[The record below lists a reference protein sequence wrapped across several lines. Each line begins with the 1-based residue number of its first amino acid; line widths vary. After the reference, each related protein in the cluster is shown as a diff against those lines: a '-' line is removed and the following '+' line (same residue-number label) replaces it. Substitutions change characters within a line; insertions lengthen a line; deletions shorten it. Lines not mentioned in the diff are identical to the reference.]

1 MDNDKMNNKEF
12 DEKLEKIL
20 REDNTPEIDDNARK
34 IAVNLAMAEFKNAQN
49 EKESQKK
56 SNNFQGSSFLSRL
69 MGRSTKNGR
78 ENTME
83 NETQNKSKKRFGLKG
98 MSAMTAIVVVSVLSL
113 GQLQETVQ
121 RYEKTQNAN
130 TPPVYRGGGGG
141 GNNFGSIAMN
151 INTSKSSSNRLPS
164 FSDVADALVGKK
176 EEPPKAPTLNAVE
189 FGVKNKNSG
198 NDEEVDP
205 VYIEAVERENQADLE
220 RAQRQAGSAIP
231 VPTGS
236 PEARLEVPAVP
247 NQTQADDP
255 LHRWRALQEERIS
268 RELSDDSVGA
278 QTAAKPTIP
287 PSYKDA
293 IERENQ
299 KNLDQAQREAG
310 TTIPVPTGSPET
322 RLEVPE
328 IEAEDPLHKWR
339 ALQKLRIQEELAAQ
353 GKFEKFEPNSFQQV
367 ASNPVSTFSSDV
379 DTASYAFVR
388 KTINNGRLPHPSQ
401 VRTEEMVN
409 YFTYNY
415 PVPASRAEPFKPT
428 VTVMDSP
435 WAEGRKLMHIG
446 IKGYEVEKGALNSNL
461 VFLLDVSGS
470 MSSADKLPLVKS
482 SMRLLLDTLS
492 PSDTIS
498 IVTYAGSTGV
508 VLEPTPVS
516 QKNKILNALENLR
529 AGGGTA
535 GAAGIELAYQKAEQ
549 NFKENAVNRVI
560 LATDGDFNVGITDRE
575 ELKRY
580 IERKREKGIFLSI
593 LGFGTGNYNDHL
605 MQTLAQNGN
614 GTANYIDS
622 LKEAQKVLVH
632 EATSALFPI
641 AKDVKFQVEF
651 NPNAVA
657 EYRLIGY
664 ETRSLKREDFNNDKI
679 DAGDIGA
686 GHSVTAIYEFV
697 PVGSDA
703 VTMDPLRYGN
713 KDDVAKPTGD
723 ASEYAFMKIRY
734 KLPMENTSKLITKP
748 VPVKK
753 AFGNPNADVRF
764 SVAVSAFAQIMQGG
778 QYTGQYSLDDIIALA
793 QSGKGTD
800 PYGYRSEFISMVRLA
815 KSLQR

>member
-1 MDNDKMNNKEF
+1 MDKNKIF
-12 DEKLEKIL
+12 DDQIEKIL
-20 REDNTPEIDDNARK
+20 RKDYSPEIDDNARK

-56 SNNFQGSSFLSRL
+56 SNNFQGVSFLSRL
-69 MGRSTKNGR
+69 MGRSTQNGR
-78 ENTME
+78 DNTME
-83 NETQNKSKKRFGLKG
+83 NKSKKRFIYGG
-98 MSAMTAIVVVSVLSL
+98 AATALAVVFVGALSL
-113 GQLQETVQ
+113 SQLQETVTRNQ
-121 RYEKTQNAN
+121 E
-130 TPPVYRGGGGG
+130 VE
-141 GNNFGSIAMN
+141 GSAQIKLM
-151 INTSKSSSNRLPS
+151 SGK
-164 FSDVADALVGKK
+164 DA
-176 EEPPKAPTLNAVE
+176 AT
-189 FGVKNKNSG
+189 
-198 NDEEVDP
+198 DP
-205 VYIEAVERENQADLE
+205 VYIEAIEHQNKADLD
-220 RAQRQAGSAIP
+220 RALSDGTSAIP
-231 VPTGS
+231 VPTGT
-236 PEARLEVPAVP
+236 PELRLEVPQKEGEA
-247 NQTQADDP
+247 NSEDP
-255 LHRWRALQEERIS
+255 LHRWRALQEERTS
-268 RELSDDSVGA
+268 RQLSDDSLGA
-278 QTAAKPTIP
+278 QATAKPADPAETKEQAAIQSADKPLHRWRAVQEAPATKREPEPLTTPESVAKQKPTISQDRMNTSTSVAAEHDKVIIVEP
-287 PSYKDA
+287 RTPDA
-293 IERENQ
+293 FVFNEHLN
-299 KNLDQAQREAG
+299 D
-310 TTIPVPTGSPET
+310 
-322 RLEVPE
+322 
-328 IEAEDPLHKWR
+328 
-339 ALQKLRIQEELAAQ
+339 
-353 GKFEKFEPNSFQQV
+353 KFEKFEPNSFEQV

-388 KTINNGRLPHPSQ
+388 KSIHNGRLPHPSQ

-446 IKGYEVEKGALNSNL
+446 IKGYEVEKGTLNSNL

-470 MSSADKLPLVKS
+470 MNSADKLPLVKS
-482 SMRLLLDTLS
+482 SMRMLLDTLS

-622 LKEAQKVLVH
+622 LKEAQKVLVD

-703 VTMDPLRYGN
+703 ATIDPLRYSQ
-713 KDDVAKPTGD
+713 KDEVTKPSSN
-723 ASEYAFMKIRY
+723 ANEYAFVKIRY
-734 KLPMENTSKLITKP
+734 KLPMENTSKLITQP
-748 VPVKK
+748 VPVNE
-753 AFGNPNADVRF
+753 ARFNPNEDVRF
-764 SVAVSAFAQIMQGG
+764 SIAVSAFAQILQGG
-778 QYTGQYSLDDIIALA
+778 THTGQYSYEDVMALA
-793 QSGKGTD
+793 QSGKGAD
-800 PYGYRSEFISMVRLA
+800 PYGYRAEFISMVRLA

>member
-1 MDNDKMNNKEF
+1 MDNDNMKNKDF

-20 REDNTPEIDDNARK
+20 RDDNTPDIDDNARK

-69 MGRSTKNGR
+69 MGRSTQNGR

-83 NETQNKSKKRFGLKG
+83 NKSKKRFGLKG

-113 GQLQETVQ
+113 GQLQDAVD
-121 RYEKTQNAN
+121 RYEKPQDAK
-130 TPPVYRGGGGG
+130 TPPVYSGGG
-141 GNNFGSIAMN
+141 GNNFGSIASN
-151 INTSKSSSNRLPS
+151 INTSVSSPRIDLPS
-164 FSDVADALVGKK
+164 FSDVADAITGNTGSAEGTKK
-176 EEPPKAPTLNAVE
+176 PQIVSTPAN
-189 FGVKNKNSG
+189 G
-198 NDEEVDP
+198 EEVYP
-205 VYIEAVERENQADLE
+205 TYFEPGERQNQEDLE
-220 RAQRQAGSAIP
+220 RAQREAGSAIP

-236 PEARLEVPAVP
+236 PEGRVVAVP
-247 NQTQADDP
+247 ETKDQTQADDP

-278 QTAAKPTIP
+278 QAAAKPAAPAET
-287 PSYKDA
+287 KA
-293 IERENQ
+293 
-299 KNLDQAQREAG
+299 K
-310 TTIPVPTGSPET
+310 PET
-322 RLEVPE
+322 SSA
-328 IEAEDPLHKWR
+328 AEPLHRWR
-339 ALQKLRIQEELAAQ
+339 KVQEDFTDLPKEALNNVILPDDQMERWRVIQEKRVEYNNTD
-353 GKFEKFEPNSFQQV
+353 KFEKFEPNSFQQV

-388 KTINNGRLPHPSQ
+388 RTINNGSLPHPSQ

-428 VTVMDSP
+428 VTMMDSP

-470 MSSADKLPLVKS
+470 MNRTDKLPLVKS

-535 GAAGIELAYQKAEQ
+535 GAAGIELAYQQAEQ

-622 LKEAQKVLVH
+622 LKEAQKVLVD

-723 ASEYAFMKIRY
+723 ASEYAFVKIRY